1 MLALLALLA
10 FITGFSVHR
19 GTNCSVVAAH
29 QLVRR
34 RDPTR
39 LASFIAGAAAALAV
53 TAPFVWSDPETY
65 KSAPNY
71 GFTWAAAIGGAMYG
85 IGVLTNGACALGTF
99 VRISEGRLGFLATI
113 PGIAIGAYLAS
124 ALKLASVRGEAAA
137 AVMAEPSALAMAAL
151 ISAAIIV
158 AAALI
163 VTTRRIG
170 RAGLG
175 PSSLIRASRWRPVMA
190 MLITGTAGGL
200 AFAISASWAW
210 PALVRRAS
218 EAMSGGAAEFPAP
231 MLIGPLALFAGGFAA
246 SWLSGRF
253 RLRAR
258 GWQQPL
264 RSLMGGVIMGTSA
277 ALIPGGNDVMLLSA
291 LPSLAVSGLVA
302 YAAMFAVLIPA
313 LAILGKW
320 RVLPLT

>member
-39 LASFIAGAAAALAV
+39 LASFLAGAAAALAV
-53 TAPFVWSDPETY
+53 TAPFVWSDPEAFKT
-65 KSAPNY
+65 APNY

-113 PGIAIGAYLAS
+113 PGIAIGAHLS
-124 ALKLASVRGEAAA
+124 MTLKLASNRGEAAPA
-137 AVMAEPSALAMAAL
+137 IMAEPNALAMAAL
-151 ISAAIIV
+151 ISAAII
-158 AAALI
+158 ALAALI
-163 VTTRRIG
+163 ATIHRIG
-170 RAGLG
+170 RAQLG
-175 PSSLIRASRWRPVMA
+175 PSLLLRASRWRPVMA

-200 AFAISASWAW
+200 AFAISESWAW
-210 PALVRRAS
+210 PALVRRVA
-218 EAMSGGAAEFPAP
+218 ELLSGGGAEFPAP
-231 MLIGPLALFAGGFAA
+231 MLIGPAALFAGGFAA

-253 RLRAR
+253 RVRAR

-264 RSLMGGVIMGTSA
+264 RSLIGGVIMGSSA

-302 YAAMFAVLIPA
+302 YAAMFAVLVPA
-313 LAILGKW
+313 LAILGRW
-320 RVLPLT
+320 RVLPVS